1 MAEIIQKQS
10 RGKTKRHIKRV
21 GVRLDMTPM
30 VDVAFLLL
38 TFFMLTTAFR
48 LPQTL
53 EISIPEEKGE
63 ENETRISEESILQIR
78 VTKDN
83 DVYWNL
89 GRTVPKKISKD
100 ELKNI
105 FFNQSDIF
113 IQQAS
118 GGLTVK
124 EKYKLV
130 VLIKIS
136 RQSKYANMIDVVD
149 ELNLAINSL
158 NDKYHLNAPSEKL
171 SPRFSFSAFTDA
183 DLEAIQSANP

>member
-10 RGKTKRHIKRV
+10 RGKTRRHIKRV

-53 EISIPEEKGE
+53 EISIPEVKGE
-63 ENETRISEESILQIR
+63 ESEIRISEESILQVR

-83 DVYWNL
+83 DIYWNL

-136 RQSKYANMIDVVD
+136 RQSKYANMIDIVD
-149 ELNLAINSL
+149 ELNLAVKSL
-158 NDKYHLNAPSEKL
+158 NEKYHLNSPSEKL

-183 DLEAIQSANP
+183 DIEAIQAANP